1 MQYLNYIQTHSYDD
15 SKANVSI
22 LHCCDV
28 ILYYLQKFLVG
39 GMLDISFFFFFF
51 FFFLLC
57 LNAP

>member
-28 ILYYLQKFLVG
+28 ILYYL
-39 GMLDISFFFFFF
+39 
-51 FFFLLC
+51 
-57 LNAP
+57 